1 MQILIQRLGV
11 EPESAFLISYQV
23 MEMLTVQG
31 CGDRIIAP
39 KGNHPL
45 IPGNL

>member
-23 MEMLTVQG
+23 METLLVQG

-39 KGNHPL
+39 KANHPL
-45 IPGNL
+45 IPRNL